1 MIFARIR
8 IEPKFQV
15 LRVKNHG
22 QLEVMNDDVS
32 IGFYNVKDESFI
44 YLESIQDKKDESQV
58 LNRGACTRRAP
69 DVSVDLPVGKTL
81 LCAK

>member
-58 LNRGACTRRAP
+58 SFGQIIITFFRPSRKHSRRI
-69 DVSVDLPVGKTL
+69 VH
-81 LCAK
+81 

>member
-58 LNRGACTRRAP
+58 SFGQIIMNFFRLSRKHSRRI
-69 DVSVDLPVGKTL
+69 VH
-81 LCAK
+81 

>member
-58 LNRGACTRRAP
+58 SFGQIIISFFRLSKKLSRRI
-69 DVSVDLPVGKTL
+69 VH
-81 LCAK
+81 